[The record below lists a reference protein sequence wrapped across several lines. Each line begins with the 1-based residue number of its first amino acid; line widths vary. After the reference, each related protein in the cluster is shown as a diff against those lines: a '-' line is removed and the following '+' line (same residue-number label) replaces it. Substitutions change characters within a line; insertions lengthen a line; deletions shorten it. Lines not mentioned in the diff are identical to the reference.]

1 MKRKI
6 FVSYKYNDSTVKQVK
21 HPFNTTARDY
31 VDILENLLKDE
42 YIYKGEHDG
51 EDLSNFKDETI
62 WTSLKKKIFDSTVTI
77 VLVSPNM
84 KEKYE
89 NESDQWI
96 PQEISYSLKE
106 ITHDGRTSKT
116 NALIYVI
123 LPDKF
128 GRYDYYI
135 NCSYN
140 KFQNKV
146 LFNIM
151 MDNLNN
157 YKKTCLKS
165 YAIIVNWDEFY
176 DNYNSYIN
184 EAVKNQNDVEH
195 YDIVKNIRESKMV
208 F

>member
-6 FVSYKYNDSTVKQVK
+6 FVSYKYNDSTVKQMR
-21 HPFNTTARDY
+21 HTFNTTARDY

-123 LPDKF
+123 LPDKY

-135 NCSYN
+135 SCFYN
-140 KFQNKV
+140 KIRDDV

-151 MDNLNN
+151 IDNLNN
-157 YKKTCLKS
+157 YKETGIKS

-176 DNYNSYIN
+176 KNYDLYIN

-195 YDIVKNIRESKMV
+195 YDIVKNIRESKMI